1 MFAYGALGKIALSGA
16 GASAI
21 SPDYIGQLYP
31 VALQIQKRVTLRTAQ
46 NTFGFTLS
54 DNIGKCA
61 FAAIQAS
68 PSFAIS
74 FPDFLKP
81 GMRCFIPQ
89 AIDQD
94 PYFRLCRRVAD
105 DLKWPKPALIHSKF
119 LPALQGHQTKM
130 SASVESTA
138 LYMTDTPKK
147 LRKKI
152 NKHAFSGGGKT
163 LEVGVGQPLGGR
175 ASSTGNR
182 AKDLGVQ
189 ETQDPQWAL
198 CWAVQMTSVETLPCE
213 EQQKYGANLDVDVSY
228 QYLKIWLED
237 DEELEKIGTEY
248 AAGRMLTGEVK
259 KRLADVVGE
268 LVVEHQDART
278 KVDDE
283 VLRRFMDPARE
294 ELKQWRERSKV
305 KTLAAEGA

>member
-1 MFAYGALGKIALSGA
+1 
-16 GASAI
+16 
-21 SPDYIGQLYP
+21 
-31 VALQIQKRVTLRTAQ
+31 
-46 NTFGFTLS
+46 
-54 DNIGKCA
+54 
-61 FAAIQAS
+61 
-68 PSFAIS
+68 
-74 FPDFLKP
+74 
-81 GMRCFIPQ
+81 
-89 AIDQD
+89 
-94 PYFRLCRRVAD
+94 
-105 DLKWPKPALIHSKF
+105 
-119 LPALQGHQTKM
+119 
-130 SASVESTA
+130 
-138 LYMTDTPKK
+138 MTDTPKK

-163 LEVGVGQPLGGR
+163 L
-175 ASSTGNR
+175 
-182 AKDLGVQ
+182 
-189 ETQDPQWAL
+189 
-198 CWAVQMTSVETLPCE
+198 E